1 MSSLATLIPAVAAG
15 ALAAL
20 LLLGERQNNARLQW
34 LFKPLT
40 SALFIAAALA
50 QGPGDAFEWLILA
63 GLALSWIGDVALIPP
78 SRRWFLVGL
87 GAFLL
92 AHVAY
97 VAAFAGRASFGQAPP
112 AAVVV
117 TVATSLAFFAY
128 LRPHLGRMLWP
139 VAAYVAVITLMVIGA
154 AAAWSAGQGSI
165 AAWLIMTGAT
175 LFYLS
180 DITVA
185 LDRFVTGP
193 RFVNRAIGLPLY
205 YVGQFLLAYSIGA

>member
-1 MSSLATLIPAVAAG
+1 MSSPATLIPVVAAVT
-15 ALAAL
+15 LAAL
-20 LLLGERQNNARLQW
+20 LWLGERRDAARMRW

-50 QGPGDAFEWLILA
+50 QGPGDAFGRLILA

-87 GAFLL
+87 SAFLL
-92 AHVAY
+92 GHVAY
-97 VAAFAGRASFGQAPP
+97 VAAFAQRASFGQAPP
-112 AAVVV
+112 AAVAVIV
-117 TVATSLAFFAY
+117 LASLAFFAY

-139 VAAYVAVITLMVIGA
+139 VVAYVIVITLMVIGA
-154 AAAWSAGQGSI
+154 AAAWSAGQGST
-165 AAWLIMTGAT
+165 AAWLILTGAA

-205 YVGQFLLAYSIGA
+205 YGGQFLLAYSIGA